1 MANLDI
7 ISAFL
12 VVFQLSF
19 LPPGQWAQSLILVDG
34 IGKGKSLYF
43 GTATGIA
50 AGHYVL

>member
-19 LPPGQWAQSLILVDG
+19 LPLGQWAPSLILVDG
-34 IGKGKSLYF
+34 IGKGKSSYF
-43 GTATGIA
+43 GTATGTA
-50 AGHYVL
+50 EGKYVL